1 VFCLAIYSLAY
12 HSLLSIGG
20 DLCGLLGRQSNAGTS
35 LVRVAPSSP
44 EAPDD
49 FLVDFKMFIVDKKQ
63 KQSAMARE
71 RLAEL
76 QDCSGREL

>member
-1 VFCLAIYSLAY
+1 M
-12 HSLLSIGG
+12 
-20 DLCGLLGRQSNAGTS
+20 R
-35 LVRVAPSSP
+35 RPSPP

-63 KQSAMARE
+63 KQSATAWE

>member
-1 VFCLAIYSLAY
+1 M
-12 HSLLSIGG
+12 
-20 DLCGLLGRQSNAGTS
+20 
-35 LVRVAPSSP
+35 RVALSSP

-49 FLVDFKMFIVDKKQ
+49 FPVDFKMFIVDKKQ